1 MIHAAI
7 DLAGFELLLDG
18 DRVTVLAG
26 TLNVY
31 WNGDDWDVNDPCL
44 AFDYAHP
51 ETGERCQR
59 YASWGSPTANAVI
72 VEVEPQVLAALE
84 TQGVVFGPNHL
95 RRVNA

>member
-44 AFDYAHP
+44 AFSK
-51 ETGERCQR
+51 RMNFS
-59 YASWGSPTANAVI
+59 ASLS
-72 VEVEPQVLAALE
+72 
-84 TQGVVFGPNHL
+84 
-95 RRVNA
+95 